1 MMMSKNILITGSG
14 SGIGRAIAIRLAR
27 EGHNIILNG
36 RTESKLIETK
46 EILKKFNVEVII
58 KTGDVSASKF
68 VKTMIDEII
77 NELKTLHVII
87 NNAGVSGNPSYI
99 IDTPEEEYQRVMDIN
114 FKGTWLVCKYAAKK
128 MKKQRKLKPL
138 RGKIINISSIAGREP
153 MPLEGIYSASKAAV
167 ISLTKGL
174 AKELAPSITANV
186 VCPGYHITPMY
197 KDDPKMAEDYWQS
210 INMIPALKKVG
221 TAEDVAGVVSF
232 LVSDDS
238 NYITGQVLG
247 ICGGVII

>member
-1 MMMSKNILITGSG
+1 MSKNILITGSG